1 MPRLVARLY
10 ISIDESEI
18 NVIAN
23 GEAFPSIQVY
33 VLPILNVNK
42 LEFLHKLKIIEIN
55 YEC

>member
-1 MPRLVARLY
+1 MSRLVARLY

-23 GEAFPSIQVY
+23 GEAFTLIQVY

-42 LEFLHKLKIIEIN
+42 LKIIEIN

>member
-1 MPRLVARLY
+1 MSRLVARLY